1 MGKRARRQTGG
12 NIRQLPSGRW
22 QVRVREAATNRLV
35 SLGTYPTKADADAAL
50 RHAGVD
56 QDRGAWVPPDRGTV
70 KLADYAR
77 AWLDSNPRIRSPR
90 TRERY
95 DGLLR
100 VHIAPSIGQAPIGK
114 LTPSAVR
121 RWHTDLA
128 ADASPYTAAKAYRM
142 LRAVLNTAV
151 KDELIVRN
159 PCRLDGAGQEQA
171 DERPLATVAE
181 VNELAEL
188 VGNRWRLL
196 VLMAA
201 WTSLRFG
208 ELAALTRAD
217 VDLMRGVVRVTK
229 NRQRLADG
237 TSVVVPPKSAAG
249 RRTVAIP
256 PPLVPAIEHH
266 LDTWAAEGTDGLLFV
281 GPKGA
286 PLDRSHWNRRWRKA
300 RAAIGRDDLRF
311 HDLRHTGNTL
321 AAATGASTKEL
332 MTRMG
337 HSSMAAA
344 LRYQHATDDR
354 DRAIADALGE
364 VMASASVQKLPDSP
378 TGTTGL

>member
-1 MGKRARRQTGG
+1 MAKRSRRHSGG
-12 NIRQLPSGRW
+12 TIRQLPSGRW
-22 QVRVREAATNRLV
+22 QVRVRDGATSKLV
-35 SLGTYPTKADADAAL
+35 ALGTYATKADANAAL
-50 RHAGVD
+50 RHAGAD
-56 QDRGAWVPPDRGTV
+56 QDRGAWVPPERGSV
-70 KLADYAR
+70 RLEDYAR
-77 AWLDSNPRIRSPR
+77 DWLDSNPRIRSPR

-100 VHIAPSIGQAPIGK
+100 LHIGPTIGQAAIGK
-114 LTPSAVR
+114 ITPASVR

-128 ADASPYTAAKAYRM
+128 ASASSDTAAKAYRM

-151 KDELIVRN
+151 ADELIVRN
-159 PCRLDGAGQEQA
+159 PCRLDGAGQERA
-171 DERPLATVAE
+171 EERPLATVAE
-181 VNELAEL
+181 VNELADL
-188 VGNRWRLL
+188 VDPRWRLL
-196 VLMAA
+196 VLMGA

-229 NRQRLADG
+229 SRQRLDDG

-256 PPLVPAIEHH
+256 PPLVPEIEHH
-266 LDTWAAEGTDGLLFV
+266 LAAFAQEGADGLLFV
-281 GPKGA
+281 GAKGA
-286 PLDRSHWNRRWRKA
+286 PLDRSHWNRRWRRA

-354 DRAIADALGE
+354 DQAIARALGE
-364 VMASASVQKLPDSP
+364 AMERGKVVELDDRRS
-378 TGTTGL
+378 G

>member
-1 MGKRARRQTGG
+1 
-12 NIRQLPSGRW
+12 
-22 QVRVREAATNRLV
+22 
-35 SLGTYPTKADADAAL
+35 
-50 RHAGVD
+50 
-56 QDRGAWVPPDRGTV
+56 
-70 KLADYAR
+70 
-77 AWLDSNPRIRSPR
+77 
-90 TRERY
+90 
-95 DGLLR
+95 
-100 VHIAPSIGQAPIGK
+100 
-114 LTPSAVR
+114 
-121 RWHTDLA
+121 
-128 ADASPYTAAKAYRM
+128 M
-142 LRAVLNTAV
+142 LRAVLNTAA

-188 VGNRWRLL
+188 VGDRWRLL

-217 VDLMRGVVRVTK
+217 VDLMRGIVRVTK

-266 LDTWAAEGTDGLLFV
+266 LDTWAAEGADGLLFV

-300 RAAIGRDDLRF
+300 RAVIGRDDLRF

-354 DRAIADALGE
+354 DRAIAEALGK
-364 VMASASVQKLPDSP
+364 VMQQTQATPLMRDS
-378 TGTTGL
+378 G